1 MTDGIILDP
10 NKDKILRYTQT
21 RTTVG
26 TGAVLQ
32 LARNPP
38 QKNHVTVVRSCTL
51 AEKSYE
57 SQHYRHK
64 LP

>member
-10 NKDKILRYTQT
+10 NKDKILRCTQT

-26 TGAVLQ
+26 TSALLK
-32 LARNPP
+32 LARKPA

-57 SQHYRHK
+57 SQHYRQK